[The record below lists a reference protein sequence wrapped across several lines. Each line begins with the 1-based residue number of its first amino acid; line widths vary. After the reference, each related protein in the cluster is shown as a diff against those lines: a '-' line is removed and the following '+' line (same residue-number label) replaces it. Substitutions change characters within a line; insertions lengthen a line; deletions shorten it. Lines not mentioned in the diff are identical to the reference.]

1 MVAQMISMYRLMTG
15 QFETKEYFT
24 IFSGVEA
31 NVEKPRLV
39 YTISKL
45 NQNYLSWYYFFDR
58 LLIPV
63 FYIVVITI
71 CICGQTTIL
80 VKKCQECHKDEEV
93 ENIQRV
99 QNQNNHAINNQRWNH
114 LLCSNSG
121 IMTIILVLI
130 IIMISKYVQNWWVLS
145 NFKLNKVE
153 IIHVFSIFDTFIY
166 CVGIPLTIY
175 ARNDKL
181 YKHVKTEISDLLR
194 G

>member
-1 MVAQMISMYRLMTG
+1 M
-15 QFETKEYFT
+15 
-24 IFSGVEA
+24 
-31 NVEKPRLV
+31 
-39 YTISKL
+39 
-45 NQNYLSWYYFFDR
+45 
-58 LLIPV
+58 
-63 FYIVVITI
+63 VVITI
-71 CICGQTTIL
+71 CTCGQTAIL
-80 VKKCQECHKDEEV
+80 VKKCKEYHKDEEV
-93 ENIQRV
+93 ENTQKAI
-99 QNQNNHAINNQRWNH
+99 NQNNLEINNQRWNH

>member
-1 MVAQMISMYRLMTG
+1 
-15 QFETKEYFT
+15 
-24 IFSGVEA
+24 
-31 NVEKPRLV
+31 
-39 YTISKL
+39 
-45 NQNYLSWYYFFDR
+45 
-58 LLIPV
+58 
-63 FYIVVITI
+63 
-71 CICGQTTIL
+71 
-80 VKKCQECHKDEEV
+80 
-93 ENIQRV
+93 
-99 QNQNNHAINNQRWNH
+99 
-114 LLCSNSG
+114 
-121 IMTIILVLI
+121 MTIILVLI

>member
-1 MVAQMISMYRLMTG
+1 M
-15 QFETKEYFT
+15 
-24 IFSGVEA
+24 
-31 NVEKPRLV
+31 
-39 YTISKL
+39 
-45 NQNYLSWYYFFDR
+45 
-58 LLIPV
+58 
-63 FYIVVITI
+63 VVITI
-71 CICGQTTIL
+71 CTCGQTAIL
-80 VKKCQECHKDEEV
+80 VKKCKEYHKDEEV
-93 ENIQRV
+93 ENTQKAI
-99 QNQNNHAINNQRWNH
+99 NQNNLEINNQRWNH

-130 IIMISKYVQNWWVLS
+130 LLMISKYVQNWWILS